1 MVNMSVPTINEYH
14 KNYNNLDV
22 SYDNLYYK
30 DLANLTSESK
40 AILLNECVLDNY
52 SGDLDEL
59 VVSKTLTPEEQRKY
73 YYNPQILSYDLYGTT
88 QFWSLLLDL
97 NDMTSAIEFNRSIIN
112 VYDGRLTTLINAVF
126 ALEEKMININTDSLN
141 DTDIT

>member
-1 MVNMSVPTINEYH
+1 MVKMSVPTIKEYH

-22 SYDNLYYK
+22 SYDSLYYK
-30 DLANLTSESK
+30 DLANLTSDAK
-40 AILLNECVLDNY
+40 AILLSECVLDDY
-52 SGDLDEL
+52 AGDLAEI

-73 YYNPQILSYDLYGTT
+73 YYNPQVLSYDLYGTT

-97 NDMTSAIEFNRSIIN
+97 NDMTSATEFNRSTIN

-126 ALEEKMININTDSLN
+126 ALEEKMLNINADSLS
-141 DTDIT
+141 DTQV

>member
-52 SGDLDEL
+52 SGDLAEL

-73 YYNPQILSYDLYGTT
+73 PWHDSRQSDRKRPEYQ
-88 QFWSLLLDL
+88 
-97 NDMTSAIEFNRSIIN
+97 NRQP
-112 VYDGRLTTLINAVF
+112 G
-126 ALEEKMININTDSLN
+126 NTPDRRTA
-141 DTDIT
+141 D

>member
-1 MVNMSVPTINEYH
+1 MVNMSVSTMKEYH

-30 DLANLTSESK
+30 DLAELTSKSK
-40 AILLNECVLDNY
+40 AILLSDCVLDDY

-59 VVSKTLTPEEQRKY
+59 IISKTFTPEEQRKY
-73 YYNPQILSYDLYGTT
+73 YYNPQVLSYDLYGTT

-97 NDMTSAIEFNRSIIN
+97 NDMTSAIEFNRSTIN
-112 VYDGRLTTLINAVF
+112 IYDGRLPALVHAVF
-126 ALEEKMININTDSLN
+126 ALEEKMLNINADSLS
-141 DTDIT
+141 DTQV